1 MKLLKVFAIVGIM
14 LVSVAAATVLV
25 GSAGAQIQQQMPMK
39 MQMPGMPNSNDLVPA
54 ALAYAKGQEVYFI
67 HPEASDPG
75 VADVLT
81 KMMGPKVL
89 TVPSLAKV
97 PANLLGDVYV
107 FTNGAKGMGP
117 LGFQPDVFPTVPGDA
132 GYTPLRRINLV
143 TWKDGVTAKVLKSAE
158 EIRAAR
164 AKGDISIK
172 SPGVVVNMPILSWP
186 GGKR

>member
-1 MKLLKVFAIVGIM
+1 MRSRKRTVIVG
-14 LVSVAAATVLV
+14 LVLLLAAGVAALLTLV
-25 GSAGAQIQQQMPMK
+25 DNAGAQ
-39 MQMPGMPNSNDLVPA
+39 MQMAGMPDSGKLVPP

-89 TVPSLAKV
+89 TVRSLAKV
-97 PANLLGDVYV
+97 PGSLLGDVYV
-107 FTNGAKGMGP
+107 FTNGVKAMGP
-117 LGFQPDVFPTVPGDA
+117 LGFQPDVFPTIPGDA

-158 EIRAAR
+158 EIQAAR
-164 AKGDISIK
+164 GRGDVSIRR
-172 SPGVVVNMPILSWP
+172 PGVVVNMPILSWP

>member
-1 MKLLKVFAIVGIM
+1 MRAFRIIAAVAMLALLGVTLWNIVGQRT
-14 LVSVAAATVLV
+14 AD
-25 GSAGAQIQQQMPMK
+25 AQMQMPMGS
-39 MQMPGMPNSNDLVPA
+39 MPDSGKLVPP

-89 TVPSLAKV
+89 TVRSLAQV
-97 PANLLGDVYV
+97 PDRLLGDVYV
-107 FTNGAKGMGP
+107 FTNGEKGMGP
-117 LGFQPDVFPTVPGDA
+117 LGFQPDVFPNVPGDP

-143 TWKDGVTAKVLKSAE
+143 TWKAAVTPKVLKSTT
-158 EIRAAR
+158 EIQQAR
-164 AKGDISIK
+164 SRGALTIK
-172 SPGVVVNMPILSWP
+172 RPGVVVNMPILTWP